1 VFVPDGVPA
10 ISRWLACGT
19 PCSRQAPAA
28 GYKIQESVHVSRSL
42 ILAHVMDSLKLKVH
56 SSGYDTTLQGLNM
69 ETAWM
74 HVDLPCGNRPGTDT
88 SIVIFGTPQPSQNEA
103 DESVCQA
110 VHNYYCSARE
120 VNIDN
125 FSYSILKMKQE
136 QLEASNFFC
145 GAMQDKV
152 MRLLLERDAALAAV
166 ENKNQNKD
174 VKVKP
179 LSESFIKKKQDELS
193 NNFFYEILQDKITN
207 LLQGRSV

>member
-1 VFVPDGVPA
+1 MF
-10 ISRWLACGT
+10 
-19 PCSRQAPAA
+19 
-28 GYKIQESVHVSRSL
+28 
-42 ILAHVMDSLKLKVH
+42 
-56 SSGYDTTLQGLNM
+56 
-69 ETAWM
+69 
-74 HVDLPCGNRPGTDT
+74 T
-88 SIVIFGTPQPSQNEA
+88 S
-103 DESVCQA
+103 QA
-110 VHNYYCSARE
+110 VLNYYCSARD

-136 QLEASNFFC
+136 QSEANNFFC

-152 MRLLLERDAALAAV
+152 MRLLLERDSALAAV